1 VRVVPVTDYQFIHSW
16 YDSYGP
22 RKGTRALF
30 VHFTEGAGGWP
41 DVYYLADGAAR
52 TAAGYSRGDGPA
64 RGVSVNFVILGAA
77 AGKDDGRIVRMLG
90 WDRASG
96 SINPNS
102 LRRDNDPTFTAPD
115 GSRVTYGYGVSKAV
129 LGDGWSDPNAWGL
142 SVELAGKAANGP
154 SAKQSESLAALM
166 AEVRVRYGATVG
178 ALAHRDEQ
186 NYKPCP
192 GHKVLWASLGGHGK
206 PVAPPKAP
214 EDTVEAKPV
223 YEAPYVLPL
232 ASGTWLYWYSDLRAD
247 SRNVQLTLR
256 TDEERRLPHVLTYTQ
271 PKDRTVWPW
280 VGGVFMVAYE
290 PLADDANTTS
300 RAMFVR
306 SEDLSAKPALVAAP
320 APTTPTTV
328 KPVTVTVSQDGKVLN
343 ELTVQPL

>member
-206 PVAPPKAP
+206 PVAPP
-214 EDTVEAKPV
+214 EDPKP
-223 YEAPYVLPL
+223 
-232 ASGTWLYWYSDLRAD
+232 
-247 SRNVQLTLR
+247 
-256 TDEERRLPHVLTYTQ
+256 RR
-271 PKDRTVWPW
+271 
-280 VGGVFMVAYE
+280 
-290 PLADDANTTS
+290 TS